1 MAAVTISITSLNII
15 TFSITTLIKTAFSIA
30 SLNILGLFITV
41 SINDT

>member
-1 MAAVTISITSLNII
+1 MAAVTLN
-15 TFSITTLIKTAFSIA
+15 ITTLIKTAFSIT